1 MATNPTRT
9 TYLINSEGVLEVKKF
24 SPRTFAEVLAG
35 VLPKDWDKKPAK
47 LAKAVAASPDLLTVL
62 INIMNSFG
70 AFLALEREKIEK
82 SLTKR
87 TSRVE
92 KACHKAKKPFD
103 ADALKSDNE
112 VMLLLKTLAF
122 FDERLSDLESKT
134 PVKWLCSLGQT
145 EFEAVV
151 AGIRP
156 FLKTPVSDAW
166 VAFSPDTDTAQGRAV
181 EDMRNLSAQALDALE
196 LEFCLA
202 DDVSLPLAVATNLTA
217 KEANKVAR
225 HLGLDIAFAEVKPK
239 KSQKMPVKK
248 NVTVKKA
255 SKKAPEKTK
264 SPES

>member
-9 TYLINSEGVLEVKKF
+9 SYLINSEGVLEVKKF
-24 SPRTFAEVLAG
+24 SPRTFDDVLAG

-82 SLTKR
+82 SLAKR

-92 KACHKAKKPFD
+92 KACHKTKKPFD

-122 FDERLSDLESKT
+122 FDERLRNLETKT

-166 VAFSPDTDTAQGRAV
+166 VAFSPDADTAQGRAV

-202 DDVSLPLAVATNLTA
+202 DEVSLPLAVATNLTA
-217 KEANKVAR
+217 KEANKVAKQ
-225 HLGLDIAFAEVKPK
+225 LGLDIAFSEVKPK
-239 KSQKMPVKK
+239 KSQKTPVKK

-255 SKKAPEKTK
+255 SKKAPKKTK
-264 SPES
+264 FPES

>member
-82 SLTKR
+82 SLAKR

-134 PVKWLCSLGQT
+134 PVKWLCSLG
-145 EFEAVV
+145 
-151 AGIRP
+151 
-156 FLKTPVSDAW
+156 
-166 VAFSPDTDTAQGRAV
+166 
-181 EDMRNLSAQALDALE
+181 
-196 LEFCLA
+196 
-202 DDVSLPLAVATNLTA
+202 
-217 KEANKVAR
+217 
-225 HLGLDIAFAEVKPK
+225 
-239 KSQKMPVKK
+239 
-248 NVTVKKA
+248 
-255 SKKAPEKTK
+255 
-264 SPES
+264 